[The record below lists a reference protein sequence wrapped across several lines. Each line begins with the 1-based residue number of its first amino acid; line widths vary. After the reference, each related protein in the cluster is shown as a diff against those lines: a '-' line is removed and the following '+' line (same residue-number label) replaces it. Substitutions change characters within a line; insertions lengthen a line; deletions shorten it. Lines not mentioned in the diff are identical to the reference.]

1 MNKERKIILCRGIQA
16 SGKTTFAKNWV
27 LEDPENRVRFN
38 NGDVRNMLGKYW
50 VTSREKLVSNIK
62 DTFITQSMRFG
73 YDIVIDNMNLNPKE
87 VAYYEN
93 YVDNYNT
100 LSTYKPFNDD
110 LYHYTIEY
118 EDFFIP
124 LETCIFRDSFRDSP
138 IGKEIITN
146 TYNKY
151 KDIINEHNK

>member
-1 MNKERKIILCRGIQA
+1 MSKEKTLSKKEKFYDNMKVLFWSLGFIIKSNPLFTLAFIGLSIVQGLLPIFAIQLT
-16 SGKTTFAKNWV
+16 K
-27 LEDPENRVRFN
+27 
-38 NGDVRNMLGKYW
+38 
-50 VTSREKLVSNIK
+50 
-62 DTFITQSMRFG
+62 
-73 YDIVIDNMNLNPKE
+73 IVIDNINLNPKE

>member
-1 MNKERKIILCRGIQA
+1 METRQLILMQGIQA
-16 SGKTTFAKNWV
+16 SGKSTWSRNWV
-27 LEDPENRVRFN
+27 LEDPEHRLRFSN
-38 NGDVRNMLGKYW
+38 DDIRNMYGKYW
-50 VTSREKLVSNIK
+50 ILSREHMVKNALRNFVGHAIIS
-62 DTFITQSMRFG
+62 G

>member
-1 MNKERKIILCRGIQA
+1 MGEEVKEQ
-16 SGKTTFAKNWV
+16 
-27 LEDPENRVRFN
+27 LELTKE
-38 NGDVRNMLGKYW
+38 
-50 VTSREKLVSNIK
+50 EI
-62 DTFITQSMRFG
+62 
-73 YDIVIDNMNLNPKE
+73 DIVVAENNKFKEQFPKLK
-87 VAYYEN
+87 N